1 MGDRGRA
8 GGGYLHHRL
17 YQRKTVAPDLILG
30 SQATN
35 DRYDMKRLIDPKR
48 CTIVL
53 LAGLNLLLLAALL
66 LSVSSLPQ
74 AFAQA
79 RGKTGE
85 FVAVTAKA
93 PARSYDVLYAIDS
106 REQLLYAF
114 YPTRAAGGQLTW
126 SAPRDLRKDFEPN

>member
-1 MGDRGRA
+1 MI
-8 GGGYLHHRL
+8 RL
-17 YQRKTVAPDLILG
+17 FG
-30 SQATN
+30 S
-35 DRYDMKRLIDPKR
+35 KP
-48 CTIVL
+48 CVIVL

-66 LSVSSLPQ
+66 LSASTPPK

-79 RGKTGE
+79 RGKMGE

-93 PARSYDVLYAIDS
+93 SARSYDVLYVLDS

-114 YPTRAAGGQLTW
+114 YSTRGAAGQLTW